1 MELARIR
8 TYDRPIDGDARVRTR
23 VKICGITRV
32 DDALAS
38 VRLGADALGFIFWP
52 HSPRYIAPAM
62 ARNIVR
68 STGPFVSTVG
78 VFVNPSAAEVDDAI
92 RLSGIS
98 MLQFH
103 GEESAEFC
111 ESFGRPFIK
120 AFKAEG
126 DGDLLKSTAG
136 YGGAEGWLFDSHDE
150 KLIGGTGRPFD
161 WDRLPEH
168 LARPLILSGG
178 LSPSNVAEGI
188 RRLRPFAV
196 DVSSGVE
203 QSKGIKDAAKVA
215 AFIQGVRD
223 AGS

>member
-32 DDALAS
+32 EDAVAS

-52 HSPRYIAPAM
+52 HSPRYISPAS
-62 ARNIVR
+62 ARSIVQ
-68 STGPFVSTVG
+68 SVGPLVSTVG
-78 VFVNPSAAEVDDAI
+78 VFVNSSATEIDEAV

-98 MLQFH
+98 TLQFH
-103 GEESAEFC
+103 GDESPAFC

-120 AFKAEG
+120 AFKADG
-126 DGDLLKSTAG
+126 DEDLLKLTSG
-136 YGGAEGWLFDSHDE
+136 YGGAAGWLFDSHDE
-150 KLIGGTGRPFD
+150 KLVGGTGRPFD
-161 WDRLPEH
+161 WSRLPEK

-178 LSPSNVAEGI
+178 LSPSNVAAGI

-203 QSKGIKDAAKVA
+203 QAKGIKDAAKVA

>member
-1 MELARIR
+1 MEIARIR
-8 TYDRPIDGDARVRTR
+8 TYDRSIYGDELVRTR

-32 DDALAS
+32 EDAVAC

-52 HSPRYIAPAM
+52 HSPRFVAPEA
-62 ARNIVR
+62 ARTIVR
-68 STGPFVSTVG
+68 SAGPLVSTVG
-78 VFVNPSAAEVDDAI
+78 VFVNPLAAEVDEAV

-98 MLQFH
+98 TLQFH
-103 GEESAEFC
+103 GDESPQFC
-111 ESFGRPFIK
+111 ESFGRPYIK

-126 DGDLLKSTAG
+126 DGDLLKLTTG
-136 YGGAEGWLFDSHDE
+136 FGGAAGWLFDSHDE
-150 KLIGGTGRPFD
+150 KLVGGTGRSFD
-161 WDRLPEH
+161 WSRVPPN

-178 LSPSNVAEGI
+178 LSPSNVVAGI